1 MNKLIVAIISLN
13 FLFAIITLPDFESF
27 NWKNI
32 QRKDVIV
39 DYFEEDGIQWCRS
52 YLEADYSILEI
63 SRILEDKSNY
73 PNVFDRITETIL
85 YTDDIVH
92 IKLDLPFP
100 WAGRDYIIKYT
111 ENLSEN
117 SKEYNFIHYDDLD
130 VPVEDG
136 YVRLHRAAGRW
147 KLIELSNGKTQIEY
161 IWNGEL
167 LGDFPSWA
175 LKLAWKEQGSEV
187 LTWLIDYMDDI
198 NEK

>member
-1 MNKLIVAIISLN
+1 MIKLTITILSLN
-13 FLFAIITLPDFESF
+13 FLFGITVLPDFDSF

-32 QRKDVIV
+32 QRKDVVV
-39 DYFEEDGIQWCRS
+39 DYFEEDGVQWCRS
-52 YLEADYSILEI
+52 YLESHYSILEI
-63 SRILEDKSNY
+63 SRVLENKSNY

-100 WAGRDYIIKYT
+100 WAGRDYIIKYS
-111 ENLSEN
+111 ESSAEN
-117 SKEYNFIHYDDLD
+117 SKEYNFIHHDDLG

-147 KLIELSNGKTQIEY
+147 KLVKLANGKTQVEY

-167 LGDFPSWA
+167 LGDFPYWA

>member
-1 MNKLIVAIISLN
+1 MSKLTIAILSLN
-13 FLFAIITLPDFESF
+13 FLFGIISLPDFDSF

-32 QRKDVIV
+32 QRKDVVV

-52 YLEADYSILEI
+52 YLESDYSILEI
-63 SRILEDKSNY
+63 SRVLEDKSNY

-111 ENLSEN
+111 ESSSEN
-117 SKEYNFIHYDDLD
+117 SKEYNFIHHDDLG

-136 YVRLHRAAGRW
+136 YVRLRRAAGRW
-147 KLIELSNGKTQIEY
+147 KLIELSNGKTQVEY

-167 LGDFPSWA
+167 LGDFPHWA

-187 LTWLIDYMDDI
+187 LTWLIDHMDDI

>member
-1 MNKLIVAIISLN
+1 MSKLTITILSLN
-13 FLFAIITLPDFESF
+13 FLFGITALPDFDSF

-32 QRKDVIV
+32 QRKDVVV
-39 DYFEEDGIQWCRS
+39 DYFEEDGVQWCRS
-52 YLEADYSILEI
+52 YLESDYSILEI
-63 SRILEDKSNY
+63 SKVLENKSNY

-111 ENLSEN
+111 ESSSEN
-117 SKEYNFIHYDDLD
+117 SKEYNFIHHDDLG

-147 KLIELSNGKTQIEY
+147 KLIKLPNGKTQVEY

>member
-1 MNKLIVAIISLN
+1 MNKSIIIILSLN
-13 FLFAIITLPDFESF
+13 LLFAITSIPDFDSF

-32 QRKDVIV
+32 QRKGVIV
-39 DYFEEDGIQWCRS
+39 DYFEQDGIQWCRA
-52 YLEADYSILEI
+52 YLESDYSILEI
-63 SRILEDKSNY
+63 SKILEDKSNY
-73 PNVFDRITETIL
+73 SNVFDRITETIL

-100 WAGRDYIIKYT
+100 WAGRDYIIKYR
-111 ENLSEN
+111 EKSSEN
-117 SKEYNFIHYDDLD
+117 SKEYSFIHHDDLE

-147 KLIELSNGKTQIEY
+147 KLIELANGKTQVEY
-161 IWNGEL
+161 VWNGEL

-175 LKLAWKEQGSEV
+175 LKIAWKEQGSEV